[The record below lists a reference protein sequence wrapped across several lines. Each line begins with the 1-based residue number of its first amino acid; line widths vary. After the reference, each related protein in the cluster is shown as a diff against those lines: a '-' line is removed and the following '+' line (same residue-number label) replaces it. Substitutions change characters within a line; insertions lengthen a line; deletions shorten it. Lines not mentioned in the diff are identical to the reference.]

1 MANQANDRITV
12 NTIILAFRMV
22 VVLVIT
28 LFTTRMVLKALG
40 AVDYGIYNVVA
51 AFVSMCAFVSS
62 SMANGIQRF
71 HNYELGKN
79 GTEGATKV
87 FNTGVQ
93 IQALFSVLIV
103 IVAEAIGAWYIS
115 SKLNVPI
122 ERLSAAKVVFQ
133 FSLATLVFHMSQVP
147 FRTAILAHEKMNFYA
162 IVTIFDSVFKLAIA
176 IIISYLSFDKLIF
189 YSILM
194 MIESIIVLILYFV
207 FAKIH
212 FEEIKFKNQ
221 FHPSLFRSMLSF
233 SGWNVFGTTAR
244 MMRNQGLGLV
254 MNLFFGPIVNA
265 AQAVANQVNSAFQQ
279 LVANLP
285 IAARPQLIQSYS
297 QGNEHR
303 ALNLF
308 YSISKLTQ
316 FLCMFAAI
324 PIMLELQYVLK
335 LWLGESIPDGT
346 YMFVVIT
353 ILTIIVMNLHSMTSE
368 LVHAIGKL
376 KKYQLVCSILNLL
389 ILPLAYIAF
398 KKGAE
403 AEVSYW
409 IGFVLEI
416 IIQIASLFVLK
427 ELIHFSIKS
436 YIKEVLWPFL
446 KVLMISIIWPVI
458 PHFFMEQGLVRLI
471 VVCMASTIALTLS
484 VRFLGLNS
492 SELEIVQS
500 LLNKFVPIKKIVKRN
515 DK

>member
-1 MANQANDRITV
+1 MMTNQANDRITV

-22 VVLVIT
+22 IVMIIT

-51 AFVSMCAFVSS
+51 AFVSMCSFISS

-79 GTEGATKV
+79 GTTGALNV

-93 IQALFSVLIV
+93 IQAMFIVLIV
-103 IVAEAIGAWYIS
+103 IVAEALGKWYIS

-147 FRTAILAHEKMNFYA
+147 FSTAIMAHEKMNYYA
-162 IVTIFDSVFKLAIA
+162 IVTVLDAVFKLAVA
-176 IIISYLSFDKLIF
+176 IIISHSSLDKLIF
-189 YSILM
+189 YSVLL
-194 MIESIIVLILYFV
+194 MIESIIVFVLYFV

-212 FEEIKFKNQ
+212 FEEIKFKKR
-221 FHPSLFRSMLSF
+221 FLPILFKSMLFF
-233 SGWNVFGTTAR
+233 SGWNIFGTLAR
-244 MMRNQGLGLV
+244 MMRNQGLGIV

-279 LVANLP
+279 VVTNLP

-303 ALNLF
+303 TLNLF

-316 FLCMFAAI
+316 FLFMFAAI
-324 PIMLELQYVLK
+324 PIMLELQYVLQ
-335 LWLGESIPDGT
+335 LWLGDSIPDGT
-346 YMFVVIT
+346 YIFIVIT
-353 ILTIIVMNLHSMTSE
+353 ILTLLVTNLHSMTSE
-368 LVHAIGKL
+368 LVHAIGNM
-376 KKYQLVCSILNLL
+376 KKYQLTCSIINIL
-389 ILPLAYIAF
+389 IIPLAYIAF
-398 KKGAE
+398 KNGAD
-403 AEVSYW
+403 AKVSYW

-416 IIQIASLFVLK
+416 IIQIASLLVLK
-427 ELIHFSIKS
+427 ELIHFSLKS
-436 YIKEVLWPFL
+436 YTREVLWPFL
-446 KVLMISIIWPVI
+446 LVLATSIIWPMI
-458 PHFFMEQGLVRLI
+458 PYVLMEQGFLRLV
-471 VVCMASTIALTLS
+471 VVSMTSTIALIIS
-484 VRFLGLNS
+484 VRYLGLNS
-492 SELEIVQS
+492 SELEIVKS
-500 LLNKFVPIKKIVKRN
+500 LINRFIPNKR
-515 DK
+515 